1 MDEQYVADR
10 VQLRQL
16 LRDHPEWP
24 HKEFAAQVGRSVSWV
39 KKWRKRLAAAPADEQ
54 VVFGRSRAHQQ
65 PYPTWHPAVV
75 ERILAI
81 RDAPPENL
89 RRTPGPRAILYYLA
103 RDPDLRASGVPLP
116 RSTRTIWRIL
126 TQAGRIAH
134 PSSAPHEPV
143 ERPEPLTSWQMDFKD
158 ASTVP
163 AEPEGKQQHVVEVL
177 NVVDTGTSLLLAA
190 QPAEDYRAETILPA
204 VAQIVQEQGLP
215 DQVTFDRDARFV
227 GSSTGRDFPSPFV
240 RFWLCLG
247 VAVTICPPR
256 RPDKNAFVE
265 RYHRSYEQECLRLQR
280 PGTVA
285 EVREVTAA
293 YKEHYNWERPN
304 QARSCGNRPPRQAF
318 PVLPARPSL
327 PLFVDPDRWL
337 QTIDGRHFVRKV
349 RRDGLVFVDDH
360 AYYLSAD
367 LVGQQVALQVDAAAR
382 TFVVLHRS
390 RPLKV
395 LPIKGVVN
403 RVVPCADFVELL
415 CQEARLRNTAPRARA
430 G

>member
-10 VQLRQL
+10 VQLRRL
-16 LRDHPEWP
+16 LRDHPAWP
-24 HKEFAAQVGRSVSWV
+24 HREFAAHLGRSVGWV
-39 KKWRKRLAAAPADEQ
+39 KKWRKRFTDRPEDEQ
-54 VVFGRSRAHQQ
+54 VVFGQSRAHRQ
-65 PYPTWHPAVV
+65 PYPSWSPAVV

-81 RDAPPENL
+81 RDDPPENL
-89 RRTPGPRAILYYLA
+89 RRTPGPLAILYYLE
-103 RDPDLRASGVPLP
+103 RDPALHAAGARLP

-134 PSSAPHEPV
+134 TSAPPHEPV

-163 AEPEGKQQHVVEVL
+163 GDPEGKHQHVVEVL

-215 DQVTFDRDARFV
+215 DAVTFDRDTRFV
-227 GSSTGRDFPSPFV
+227 GSPTGRDFPAPFV

-247 VAVTICPPR
+247 VTVTICPPR

-265 RYHRSYEQECLRLQR
+265 RYHKSYDRECLRLQR
-280 PGTVA
+280 PGTLA
-285 EVREVTAA
+285 EVRDVTAT
-293 YKEHYNWERPN
+293 YKEHYNFERPN

-318 PVLPARPSL
+318 PTLPARPSL
-327 PLFVDPDRWL
+327 PLCVDPDRWL
-337 QTIDGRHFVRKV
+337 HSIDGRHFVRKV
-349 RRDGLVFVDDH
+349 RSDGVVFVDDH
-360 AYYLSAD
+360 AYYLTAD
-367 LVGQQVALQVDAAAR
+367 LAGQHVALQVDAPAR
-382 TFVVLHRS
+382 AFVVLHRG

-395 LPIKGVVN
+395 VPIKGVVN
-403 RVVPCADFVELL
+403 RPLTFEDFVEVL
-415 CQEARLRNTAPRARA
+415 CQQARLRHAAPRALV